1 MATRPRKFT
10 EFGTGENVDVR
21 ERENSLR
28 PLLGESECESGRG
41 VLLRWDERMGVTVDG
56 RVLFFG
62 EILLF
67 FKIIHVARTT
77 FRQGTLDPRQSKNDT
92 RRVVVESS
100 SFVPSAREDSI
111 ATPGKGKFFR
121 TTRRAYFLDRSCRE
135 PPFRFRATST
145 GEFVSSLQLTE
156 VEAGREED
164 TEKVRWRECASTW
177 RSKWGKGERQRKIEG
192 SACERENRTFE
203 KQNKADFFKLAH
215 RFK

>member
-111 ATPGKGKFFR
+111 ATPGKGKFFQDDAPRLLPRSFLPR
-121 TTRRAYFLDRSCRE
+121 TAVQISCDVHGRV
-135 PPFRFRATST
+135 RF
-145 GEFVSSLQLTE
+145 QLTINRGGSRKR
-156 VEAGREED
+156 GRH
-164 TEKVRWRECASTW
+164 RESEM
-177 RSKWGKGERQRKIEG
+177 ERM
-192 SACERENRTFE
+192 CEYVAE
-203 KQNKADFFKLAH
+203 QMG
-215 RFK
+215 